1 MSRTT
6 RFAVVAALGV
16 VAGSM
21 LATPAAAQ
29 ISANANVN
37 AVAQIVGIAGL
48 TASGVND
55 LDFGSTNA
63 GTPKSPT
70 TLATDAARFAIS
82 GEPSYPVNI
91 TFTLPTVLTG
101 PGLATI
107 PVSFGGADGLLWTA
121 YPTTFTTFNPNS
133 VFATSLDA
141 LGNLIIGLSGT
152 VNPPLGT
159 TTGVYTGTITLTV
172 AY

>member
-6 RFAVVAALGV
+6 RITAAALGLL
-16 VAGSM
+16 VAGAV
-21 LATPAAAQ
+21 ATPASAQ
-29 ISANANVN
+29 VSANAAVN
-37 AVAQIVGIAGL
+37 AIAQIVGIAGL
-48 TASGVND
+48 TAAGVND
-55 LDFGSTNA
+55 LNFGSTNA
-63 GTPKSPT
+63 GTP
-70 TLATDAARFAIS
+70 ATPASMANDAARFAVS
-82 GEPSYPVNI
+82 GEPSYPVNV

-107 PVSFGGADGLLWTA
+107 PVSFGGSDGLFWTA

-152 VNPPLGT
+152 VSPPLGT